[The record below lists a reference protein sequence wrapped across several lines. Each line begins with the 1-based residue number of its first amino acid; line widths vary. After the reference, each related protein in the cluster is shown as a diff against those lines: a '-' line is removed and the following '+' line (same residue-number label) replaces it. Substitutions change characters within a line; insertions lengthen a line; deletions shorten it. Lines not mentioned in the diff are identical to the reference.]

1 MSPQEPVAVVLVSGP
16 DLSSMRELVT
26 TVVTERLAACA
37 NVLPGAV
44 SIYRWEGRLETADEV
59 LAILKTLPSRV
70 AGLEQ
75 RITELHPYEV
85 PEVVV
90 LTSTGGSKA
99 YVDWVHDCVEGE

>member
-1 MSPQEPVAVVLVSGP
+1 MSPQRPVAVVMVSGP
-16 DLSSMRELVT
+16 DLSSMRELAT
-26 TVVTERLAACA
+26 TVVSERLAACA

-59 LAILKTLPSRV
+59 MVILKTVPSRAV
-70 AGLEQ
+70 HLEQ

-99 YVDWVHDCVEGE
+99 YADWVHDCVEGE

>member
-1 MSPQEPVAVVLVSGP
+1 MSPREPIAVVLLSGP

-26 TVVTERLAACA
+26 TVVRERLAACA

-59 LAILKTLPSRV
+59 LVLLKTLPSRV
-70 AGLEQ
+70 EHLEQ

-99 YVDWVHDCVEGE
+99 YADWVHDCVQGE

>member
-1 MSPQEPVAVVLVSGP
+1 MVLVSGP
-16 DLSSMRELVT
+16 DLSSMRELAT
-26 TVVTERLAACA
+26 AVVSERLAACA

-59 LAILKTLPSRV
+59 LVILKTAPGRTEP
-70 AGLEQ
+70 LEQ

-90 LTSTGGSKA
+90 LTSTGGSKE